1 MRTARKW
8 LLRVAVVGSVVGGLA
23 IPASLVSAAPAPAS
37 PVLTAPS
44 SGSSLASIQKQIK
57 VQSAA
62 LEKIVEQYDG
72 VNTTLA
78 KNQATEAAMQK
89 QMAPTL
95 ASLDAAR
102 QQVGSIAAVA
112 YMDGGSMSTMSA
124 FVSSD
129 STQDLADRMTLLS
142 QVASHRQDEIT
153 RYQQLTATYQAEK
166 QKLDALIAAENA
178 QKKSLATQKTTIN
191 TKLASLY
198 KLRTQAYGRAQ
209 EASSSSHPS
218 APYLPGRGGK
228 VVAFAYDQLGKPYVW
243 GADGPGS
250 YDCSGLVEAAY
261 HSVGVSLPH
270 NAAMQYHAISHISR
284 SQLSPGDL
292 VFYSNLGHVAI
303 YIGGGMVIHAP
314 QPGENV
320 KKASVNMMTPYGFGR
335 P

>member
-8 LLRVAVVGSVVGGLA
+8 LLRVAVVGSMVGSLTILA
-23 IPASLVSAAPAPAS
+23 SPASAS
-37 PVLTAPS
+37 PVLTAPG

-57 VQSAA
+57 DQSAA

-78 KNQATEAAMQK
+78 KNQATEATMQK
-89 QMAPTL
+89 QLAPTL
-95 ASLDAAR
+95 AALETAR
-102 QQVGSIAAVA
+102 KQVGSIAAVA
-112 YMDGGSMSTMSA
+112 YMDGGSLSTMSA
-124 FVSSD
+124 FVASD
-129 STQDLADRMTLLS
+129 STQDLANRLALLS
-142 QVASHRQDEIT
+142 QVASLRQDQIT
-153 RYQQLTATYQAEK
+153 SFQRLTATYQTEK

-178 QKKSLATQKTTIN
+178 QKKTLAAQKATIK

-198 KLRTQAYGRAQ
+198 KLRTQAYGQAQ
-209 EASSSSHPS
+209 EAASSSHPA

-228 VVAFAYDQLGKPYVW
+228 VVAFAYDQLGKPYQW

-261 HSVGVSLPH
+261 RSVGVSLPH

-292 VFYSNLGHVAI
+292 VFYADLGHVAI

-320 KKASVNMMTPYGFGR
+320 KKASVNMMTPYGYGR

>member
-1 MRTARKW
+1 LRTARKW

-23 IPASLVSAAPAPAS
+23 IPASLASAAPASAS

-44 SGSSLASIQKQIK
+44 SGTSLASIQKQIK
-57 VQSAA
+57 DQSAA
-62 LEKIVEQYDG
+62 LEKIIEQYDG

-95 ASLDAAR
+95 ASLDTAR
-102 QQVGSIAAVA
+102 KQVGSIAAVA
-112 YMDGGSMSTMSA
+112 YMDGGSLSTMSA

-129 STQDLADRMTLLS
+129 STQELADRMTLLS
-142 QVASHRQDEIT
+142 QVASLRQDEIASFQ
-153 RYQQLTATYQAEK
+153 RLTATYQAEK
-166 QKLDALIAAENA
+166 QKLDPLIAAENA
-178 QKKSLATQKTTIN
+178 QKKSLAAQKATIN
-191 TKLASLY
+191 TKLAGLY
-198 KLRTQAYGRAQ
+198 KLRTAAYGRAQ
-209 EASSSSHPS
+209 EAASTSHPA

-228 VVAFAYDQLGKPYVW
+228 VVAFAYDQLGKPYVFA
-243 GADGPGS
+243 ADGPGS
-250 YDCSGLVEAAY
+250 YDCSGLTEAAY
-261 HSVGVSLPH
+261 RSVGVSLPH
-270 NAAMQYHAISHISR
+270 NAAMQYHAISHISK

-314 QPGENV
+314 QPGEVV
-320 KKASVNMMTPYGFGR
+320 KKASVNMMTPYGYGR

>member
-1 MRTARKW
+1 
-8 LLRVAVVGSVVGGLA
+8 VVGGLA
-23 IPASLVSAAPAPAS
+23 IPASLASAAPASAS
-37 PVLTAPS
+37 PVLTTPT
-44 SGSSLASIQKQIK
+44 GSSLASIQKQIK
-57 VQSAA
+57 TQAAA

-89 QMAPTL
+89 QLAPTL
-95 ASLDAAR
+95 ASLDTAR
-102 QQVGSIAAVA
+102 KQVGSIAAVA
-112 YMDGGSMSTMSA
+112 YMDGGSLSTMSA

-129 STQDLADRMTLLS
+129 STQDLANRMTLLN
-142 QVASHRQDEIT
+142 QVASLRADEVASFQ
-153 RYQQLTATYQAEK
+153 RLTATYQTEK

-178 QKKSLATQKTTIN
+178 QKKSLATQKATIN

-209 EASSSSHPS
+209 EATSSSHPA

-228 VVAFAYDQLGKPYVW
+228 VVAFAYAQLGKPYVFA
-243 GADGPGS
+243 ADGPGS

-261 HSVGVSLPH
+261 RSVGVSLPH

-314 QPGENV
+314 QPGEVV

>member
-8 LLRVAVVGSVVGGLA
+8 LLRVAVVSSVVAGLA
-23 IPASLVSAAPAPAS
+23 IPALSASAAPASAS
-37 PVLTAPS
+37 PVLTAPT
-44 SGSSLASIQKQIK
+44 GSSLASIQKQIK
-57 VQSAA
+57 DQATA

-89 QMAPTL
+89 QLAPTL
-95 ASLDAAR
+95 ASLDTAR
-102 QQVGSIAAVA
+102 KQVGSIAAVA
-112 YMDGGSMSTMSA
+112 YMDGGSLSTMSA
-124 FVSSD
+124 FVSSS
-129 STQDLADRMTLLS
+129 STQDLANRMTLLS
-142 QVASHRQDEIT
+142 QVASLRQDEIASFQ
-153 RYQQLTATYQAEK
+153 RLTATYQTEK

-178 QKKSLATQKTTIN
+178 QKKSLATQKATIN

-209 EASSSSHPS
+209 EATSSSHPA

-228 VVAFAYDQLGKPYVW
+228 VVAFAYAQLGKPYVFA
-243 GADGPGS
+243 ADGPGS

-261 HSVGVSLPH
+261 RSVGVSLPH

-314 QPGENV
+314 QPGEVV
-320 KKASVNMMTPYGFGR
+320 KKASVNMMTPYGYGR

>member
-1 MRTARKW
+1 LRTARKW
-8 LLRVAVVGSVVGGLA
+8 LLRVAVVSSVVGGLA
-23 IPASLVSAAPAPAS
+23 IPASAASAAPASAS
-37 PVLTAPS
+37 PVLTAPT
-44 SGSSLASIQKQIK
+44 GSSLASIQKQIK
-57 VQSAA
+57 DQATA

-89 QMAPTL
+89 QLAPTL
-95 ASLDAAR
+95 ASLDTAR
-102 QQVGSIAAVA
+102 KQVGSIAAVA
-112 YMDGGSMSTMSA
+112 YMDGGSLSTMGA
-124 FVSSD
+124 FVSSS

-142 QVASHRQDEIT
+142 QVASLRQDEISSF
-153 RYQQLTATYQAEK
+153 QQLTATYQTEK

-178 QKKSLATQKTTIN
+178 QKKSLATQKATIN

-209 EASSSSHPS
+209 EATSSSHPA

-228 VVAFAYDQLGKPYVW
+228 VVAFAYAQLGKPYVFA
-243 GADGPGS
+243 ADGPGS

-261 HSVGVSLPH
+261 RSVGVSLPH

-314 QPGENV
+314 QPGEVV
-320 KKASVNMMTPYGFGR
+320 KKASVNMMTPYGYGR

>member
-1 MRTARKW
+1 LRTARKW
-8 LLRVAVVGSVVGGLA
+8 LLRVAVVSSVVAGLA
-23 IPASLVSAAPAPAS
+23 IPALSASAAPASAS
-37 PVLTAPS
+37 PVLTAPT
-44 SGSSLASIQKQIK
+44 GSSLASIQKQIK
-57 VQSAA
+57 DQATA

-89 QMAPTL
+89 QLAPTL
-95 ASLDAAR
+95 ASLDTAR
-102 QQVGSIAAVA
+102 KQVGSIAAVA
-112 YMDGGSMSTMSA
+112 YMDGGSLSTMSA
-124 FVSSD
+124 FVSSS
-129 STQDLADRMTLLS
+129 STQDLANRMTLLS
-142 QVASHRQDEIT
+142 QVASLRQDEIASFQ
-153 RYQQLTATYQAEK
+153 RLTATYQTEK

-178 QKKSLATQKTTIN
+178 QKKSLATQKATIN

-209 EASSSSHPS
+209 EATSSSHPA

-228 VVAFAYDQLGKPYVW
+228 VVAFAYAQLGKPYVFA
-243 GADGPGS
+243 ADGPGS

-261 HSVGVSLPH
+261 RSVGVSLPH

-314 QPGENV
+314 QPGEVV
-320 KKASVNMMTPYGFGR
+320 KKASVNMMTPYVYGR

>member
-23 IPASLVSAAPAPAS
+23 IPASLASAAPASAS
-37 PVLTAPS
+37 PVLTSPS
-44 SGSSLASIQKQIK
+44 GSLASIQKQIK
-57 VQSAA
+57 DQSAA

-72 VNTTLA
+72 VSTTLA
-78 KNQATEAAMQK
+78 KNQATEAAMHK
-89 QMAPTL
+89 QLAPTL
-95 ASLDAAR
+95 ASLDVAR
-102 QQVGSIAAVA
+102 EQVGSIAAVA
-112 YMDGGSMSTMSA
+112 YMNGGSLSTMSA

-129 STQDLADRMTLLS
+129 STQDLANRMSLLT
-142 QVASHRQDEIT
+142 QVASSRQDEIANFQ
-153 RYQQLTATYQAEK
+153 RLTATYQTEK

-178 QKKSLATQKTTIN
+178 QKKSLATQKATIK

-209 EASSSSHPS
+209 EAASTSHS
-218 APYLPGRGGK
+218 AAPYLPGRGGK

-243 GADGPGS
+243 AADGPDS

-261 HSVGVSLPH
+261 RSVGVSLPH

-320 KKASVNMMTPYGFGR
+320 KKASVNMMTPYGYGR

>member
-23 IPASLVSAAPAPAS
+23 IPASQASAAPASAS
-37 PVLTAPS
+37 PVLTTPA
-44 SGSSLASIQKQIK
+44 SLASIQKQIK
-57 VQSAA
+57 DQSAA

-72 VNTTLA
+72 VNTTLV

-89 QMAPTL
+89 QLAPTL
-95 ASLDAAR
+95 ASLDTAR
-102 QQVGSIAAVA
+102 KQVGSIAAVA
-112 YMDGGSMSTMSA
+112 YMDGGSLSAMSA

-129 STQDLADRMTLLS
+129 STQDLANRMTLLS
-142 QVASHRQDEIT
+142 QVASLRQDEIASFQ
-153 RYQQLTATYQAEK
+153 RLTATYQAEK

-178 QKKSLATQKTTIN
+178 QKKSLATQKATIN

-198 KLRTQAYGRAQ
+198 KLRTQAFGRAQ
-209 EASSSSHPS
+209 EAASKSHPA

-243 GADGPGS
+243 AADGPGS

-261 HSVGVSLPH
+261 RSVGVSLPH
-270 NAAMQYHAISHISR
+270 NAAMQYHAISHISK

-320 KKASVNMMTPYGFGR
+320 KKASVNMMTPYGYGR

>member
-1 MRTARKW
+1 
-8 LLRVAVVGSVVGGLA
+8 
-23 IPASLVSAAPAPAS
+23 
-37 PVLTAPS
+37 LTAPT
-44 SGSSLASIQKQIK
+44 GSSLASIQKQIK
-57 VQSAA
+57 DQATA

-89 QMAPTL
+89 QLAPTL
-95 ASLDAAR
+95 ASLDTAR
-102 QQVGSIAAVA
+102 KQVGSIAAVA
-112 YMDGGSMSTMSA
+112 YMDGGSLSTMSA
-124 FVSSD
+124 FVSSS

-142 QVASHRQDEIT
+142 QVASLRQDEISSFQ
-153 RYQQLTATYQAEK
+153 RLTATYQAEK

-178 QKKSLATQKTTIN
+178 QKKSLATQKATIN

-209 EASSSSHPS
+209 EATSSSHPA

-228 VVAFAYDQLGKPYVW
+228 VVAFAYAQLGKPYVFA
-243 GADGPGS
+243 ADGPGS

-261 HSVGVSLPH
+261 RSVGVSLPH
-270 NAAMQYHAISHISR
+270 NAAMQYHAITHISR

-314 QPGENV
+314 QPGEVV
-320 KKASVNMMTPYGFGR
+320 KKASVNMMTPYGYGR